1 VEAISVP
8 LERRFERLHPA
19 ELEALV
25 TEAPVAWVPV
35 GTLEFHGPHLPF
47 GVDAFESHGLLRRA
61 ASRAGGVVLPPTY
74 LACSCLDMPYT
85 LSFSH
90 EVVAASVRETVEQL
104 ANRGFRAVV
113 VLAGHCPLDLVHLL
127 KRVCAE
133 ASAGRDDLVAY
144 GCCWLE
150 LNAAGLT
157 GPQEGEP
164 RVVDHAAMV
173 ETSWMLALEPELVHL
188 DRLADDPEAVHA
200 GVYGRNPRFTASAD
214 WGRSTVD
221 AAAELLARRA
231 TGLLAGETFDDRADL
246 RRFVACCWPEPL
258 AIAGVEAGDGATVVG
273 LHNPGRSSRY
283 ISALAVTVDDAL
295 VDPAHVEL
303 VNLSPGE
310 TGVPVTAAALGDEAG
325 FYVRREQTATLRL
338 PALGRGVHRMRLDVG
353 LGGVATS
360 TVEARLD
367 VAPAPRSA
375 PVLSDVGPD

>member
-1 VEAISVP
+1 VEAISEPV
-8 LERRFERLHPA
+8 EQRFERLHPA

-25 TEAPVAWVPV
+25 TAAPIAWVPV

-61 ASRAGGVVLPPTY
+61 AARAGGVVLPPTY

-90 EVVAASVRETVEQL
+90 EVVAASVRETIEQL

-133 ASAGRDDLVAY
+133 ASAGRDDLAAY

-164 RVVDHAAMV
+164 QVVDHAAMV
-173 ETSWMLALEPELVHL
+173 ETSWMLALEPDLVHL
-188 DRLADDPEAVHA
+188 DRLADDPEATHA

-214 WGRSTVD
+214 WGRSTV
-221 AAAELLARRA
+221 AAAAALLARRA
-231 TGLLAGETFDDRADL
+231 TDLLAGEMPDDLADL
-246 RRFVACCWPEPL
+246 RRFVAYSWPEPL
-258 AIAGVEAGDGATVVG
+258 AIAGAADDDDTTLIG

-283 ISALAVTVDDAL
+283 ISALAVTVDDGL
-295 VDPAHVEL
+295 IDPAHVEL
-303 VNLSPGE
+303 INLSPGE
-310 TGVPVTAAALGDEAG
+310 TGVPVTARTLGAEAG
-325 FYVRREQTATLRL
+325 FYVRRDQTATLRL
-338 PALGRGVHRMRLDVG
+338 PALAPGEHRLRLDVG
-353 LGGVATS
+353 LGGVATV
-360 TVEARLD
+360 TVEGDLEVAA
-367 VAPAPRSA
+367 APASE
-375 PVLSDVGPD
+375 PVLSDTGPR

>member
-1 VEAISVP
+1 VEQ
-8 LERRFERLHPA
+8 RFERLHPA

-25 TEAPVAWVPV
+25 AQAPIAWVPV

-47 GVDAFESHGLLRRA
+47 GVDAFESHGLLREA
-61 ASRAGGVVLPPTY
+61 AARAGGVVLPPTY

-90 EVVAASVRETVEQL
+90 EVVASSVRETVEQL

-173 ETSWMLALEPELVHL
+173 ETSWMLALEPDLVHL
-188 DRLADDPEAVHA
+188 DRLADDPDAGHA
-200 GVYGRNPRFTASAD
+200 GVYGRNPRFTASAG
-214 WGRSTVD
+214 WGRSTID
-221 AAAELLARRA
+221 AAAALLARR
-231 TGLLAGETFDDRADL
+231 TTDLLAGETLDDLADL
-246 RRFVACCWPEPL
+246 RRFVACSWPEPL
-258 AIAGVEAGDGATVVG
+258 TIAGAETCDGATVVG

-283 ISALAVTVDDAL
+283 ISALTVNVDDEL
-295 VDPAHVEL
+295 LDPADVEL
-303 VNLSPGE
+303 VNHSPGE
-310 TGVPVTAAALGDEAG
+310 TGVPVAAATLGAEAG

-338 PALGRGVHRMRLDVG
+338 PELAPGEHRLRLDVG
-353 LGGVATS
+353 LGGVDTL
-360 TVEARLD
+360 TVEEHLE
-367 VAPAPRSA
+367 VAASE
-375 PVLSDVGPD
+375 PVVSDASPS